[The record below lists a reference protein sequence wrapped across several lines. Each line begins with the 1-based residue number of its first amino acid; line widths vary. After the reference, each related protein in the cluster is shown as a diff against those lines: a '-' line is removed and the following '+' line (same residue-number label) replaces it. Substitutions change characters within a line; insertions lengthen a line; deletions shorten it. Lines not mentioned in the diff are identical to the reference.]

1 MAVVYSTNKLS
12 LPKIIKNPNLL
23 MNSNDNRS
31 SVGGLSLFQGIS
43 NLAILKSTFRSVK
56 VDHAF
61 AKITIDFD

>member
-1 MAVVYSTNKLS
+1 
-12 LPKIIKNPNLL
+12 